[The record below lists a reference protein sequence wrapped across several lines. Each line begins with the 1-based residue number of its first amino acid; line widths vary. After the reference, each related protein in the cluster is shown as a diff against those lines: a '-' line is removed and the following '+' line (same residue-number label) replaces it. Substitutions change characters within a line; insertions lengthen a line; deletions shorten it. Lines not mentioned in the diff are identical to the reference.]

1 MTDLKNYGLPHD
13 EPTLLELAASIGL
26 FAMLCLLPFA
36 REIWSAI

>member
-26 FAMLCLLPFA
+26 FAMLCVLPFA
-36 REIWSAI
+36 RQIWGAI